1 MTETVGQTDPQ
12 TQYPPPRATPNSWSG
27 KRLFRSREHRMV
39 AGVSGGLG
47 EYLGVD
53 PTIVRL
59 GFVVTAFFGG
69 AGIIAY
75 VVAWLIVPE
84 A

>member
-1 MTETVGQTDPQ
+1 MTETLGQTDTQ
-12 TQYPPPRATPNSWSG
+12 TQSHTPYTPSNSWSG
-27 KRLFRSREHRMV
+27 KRLFRSRENRMV

-47 EYLGVD
+47 DYLGVD

-59 GFVVTAFFGG
+59 GFVVSAFFGG

-75 VVAWLIVPE
+75 LVAWLIVPE